1 MVYELDEFASEQ
13 MLKFMDIVQEDYELD
28 EDEIKFLTILM
39 YNFYETDDYEWDDRR
54 KLYYSVISTIL
65 NISEKE
71 AEDLIDYA
79 YFDGEEEDDDSTNV
93 ESIQQS

>member
-1 MVYELDEFASEQ
+1 MDYELDEFASEQ

-28 EDEIKFLTILM
+28 EDEINFLPILM
-39 YNFYETDDYEWDDRR
+39 YHFYETEDYLWVSRC
-54 KLYYSVISTIL
+54 KLYYKVISTIL

-79 YFDGEEEDDDSTNV
+79 YYDGEEDDDEGS
-93 ESIQQS
+93 EDDE

>member
-13 MLKFMDIVQEDYELD
+13 MLKFMHIVEEDYELD
-28 EDEIKFLTILM
+28 ENEIKFLTILM
-39 YNFYETDDYEWDDRR
+39 YHFYETEDYLWVDRC

-79 YFDGEEEDDDSTNV
+79 YFDGEEEEEDDD
-93 ESIQQS
+93 E

>member
-1 MVYELDEFASEQ
+1 MDYELDEFASEQ

-28 EDEIKFLTILM
+28 EDEINFLTILM
-39 YNFYETDDYEWDDRR
+39 YHFYETDDYLWVSRC
-54 KLYYSVISTIL
+54 KLYYKVISTIL

-79 YFDGEEEDDDSTNV
+79 YYDGEEDDDEGS
-93 ESIQQS
+93 EDDE